1 MCIYTNI
8 CKVGTEMW
16 VLIRLYIHALSHFF
30 FGVGFESALDPERPF
45 SVLSI
50 PDEVTRHSLLQG
62 GGGRKTEEVK
72 VKSWQLEELAS
83 FQQFE
88 AVTLLIYT
96 QVVVETHFFSSS
108 LARTKRVKFLSNMK
122 PISNA
127 MPPPTH
133 EAMMVASV
141 LSTTLTADSNNK
153 QKGWRWWKHTNSYS
167 RRQRKTDIY
176 ISCQRAL
183 AAFWAV

>member
-1 MCIYTNI
+1 MRF
-8 CKVGTEMW
+8 
-16 VLIRLYIHALSHFF
+16 LISFL
-30 FGVGFESALDPERPF
+30 V
-45 SVLSI
+45 SVLNQLWI
-50 PDEVTRHSLLQG
+50 LRGHFLCCRSLMRLQG
-62 GGGRKTEEVK
+62 TPYCRGGRKTEEVK

-83 FQQFE
+83 FQQFQ

-133 EAMMVASV
+133 EAMMVARV

-153 QKGWRWWKHTNSYS
+153 QKG
-167 RRQRKTDIY
+167 
-176 ISCQRAL
+176 
-183 AAFWAV
+183 

>member
-1 MCIYTNI
+1 MRF
-8 CKVGTEMW
+8 
-16 VLIRLYIHALSHFF
+16 LISFL
-30 FGVGFESALDPERPF
+30 V
-45 SVLSI
+45 SVLNQLWI
-50 PDEVTRHSLLQG
+50 LRGHFLCCRSLMRLQG
-62 GGGRKTEEVK
+62 TPYCRGGRKTEEVK
-72 VKSWQLEELAS
+72 VKSWQLEELAL

-133 EAMMVASV
+133 EAMMVARV

-153 QKGWRWWKHTNSYS
+153 QKG
-167 RRQRKTDIY
+167 
-176 ISCQRAL
+176 
-183 AAFWAV
+183 

>member
-1 MCIYTNI
+1 MRF
-8 CKVGTEMW
+8 
-16 VLIRLYIHALSHFF
+16 LISFL
-30 FGVGFESALDPERPF
+30 V
-45 SVLSI
+45 SVLNQLWI
-50 PDEVTRHSLLQG
+50 LRGHFLCCRSLMRLQG
-62 GGGRKTEEVK
+62 TPYCRGGRKTEEVK
-72 VKSWQLEELAS
+72 VKSWQLEELAL

-153 QKGWRWWKHTNSYS
+153 QKG
-167 RRQRKTDIY
+167 
-176 ISCQRAL
+176 
-183 AAFWAV
+183 

>member
-1 MCIYTNI
+1 MRF
-8 CKVGTEMW
+8 
-16 VLIRLYIHALSHFF
+16 LISFL
-30 FGVGFESALDPERPF
+30 V
-45 SVLSI
+45 SVLNQLWI
-50 PDEVTRHSLLQG
+50 LRGHFLCYRSLMRLQG
-62 GGGRKTEEVK
+62 TPYCRGGRKTEEVK

-153 QKGWRWWKHTNSYS
+153 QKG
-167 RRQRKTDIY
+167 
-176 ISCQRAL
+176 
-183 AAFWAV
+183 